1 MSLFNNTVIIG
12 TGLIG
17 SSLGA
22 DLKRKRL
29 VRLVTGFSRHK
40 GNARLAKKL
49 GAIDIVGSSLNKI
62 DEADLVILAMPPA
75 AIIGT
80 AAKIAGRIKKGC
92 VVIDVGSTKEEI
104 VSRVGRYIPNFI
116 GCHPLCGSEKKGSA
130 NLVHGL
136 FRDSICVVTPS
147 PKTDKRLLNK
157 ACSLWKKLGSRV
169 FVLSPRVHDRIMAF
183 TSHLP
188 HAVAFSLI
196 RAVPESFMGLSSGGL
211 RDTTRI
217 SSSDAVLW
225 SEIFLSN
232 RGNLLR
238 SISAFQAKLSELK
251 LAIKNKDKKLLT
263 GMLSAAKKKR
273 EKI

>member
-1 MSLFNNTVIIG
+1 MSLFNNAVIIG

-17 SSLGA
+17 SSLGVG
-22 DLKRKRL
+22 LKKKRL

-40 GNARLAKKL
+40 ENARLAKKL
-49 GAIDIVGSSLNKI
+49 GAIDIAGSSLSEIN
-62 DEADLVILAMPPA
+62 EADLVILAMPPA
-75 AIIGT
+75 AIIST
-80 AAKIAGRIKKGC
+80 AVKIAGRIKKGC
-92 VVIDVGSTKEEI
+92 IVIDVGSTKEEI
-104 VSRVGRYIPNFI
+104 VSRASRYIPNFI
-116 GCHPLCGSEKKGSA
+116 GCHPLCGSEKRGSA
-130 NLVHGL
+130 NLVPGL
-136 FRDSICVVTPS
+136 FRGSVCVVTPS
-147 PKTDKRLLNK
+147 PKTDKCLLGK
-157 ACSLWKKLGSRV
+157 VCSLWERLGSRV
-169 FVLSPRVHDRIMAF
+169 FVLSPGEHDRILAF

-211 RDTTRI
+211 RDITRI
-217 SSSDAVLW
+217 SSSDAALW